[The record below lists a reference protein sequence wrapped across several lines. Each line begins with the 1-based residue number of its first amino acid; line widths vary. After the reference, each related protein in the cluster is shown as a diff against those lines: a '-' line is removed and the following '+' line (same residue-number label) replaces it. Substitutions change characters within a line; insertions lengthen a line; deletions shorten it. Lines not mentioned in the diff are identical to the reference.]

1 MGRFATILLLVCA
14 SAFGQYTISTVAG
27 NFTGTLLYYPTS
39 VAVDSA
45 GDVYVSDWSGLI
57 RKIWVRQRAVTN
69 FAGTGVLGFSGD
81 GGQALNA
88 RIGRAISLGLDSA
101 GNLFIAD
108 NDNNRIR
115 RVDGSTGIIT
125 TVAGTGA
132 ARDSGDGGPAINAGV
147 NIPTGVTVDSAGNLY
162 FSSSWSRV
170 RKVSAASSI
179 IETIAGQTT
188 TSYGG
193 DDGPAVKALFW
204 DPIPSLITRSG
215 DLWITDFENSRVRVI
230 DAATGVVTTVV
241 GGAACGACFGGDRGP
256 AKLAGLNY
264 PASTAADLEGN
275 VFIADTINHRIR
287 RVDVNTGI
295 IDTIGGTGV
304 SGFSGDGGPATA
316 AQISFPAS
324 VAVDRSG
331 RVYFSDE
338 GNQRIRVLTPTMS
351 SSRRR

>member
-1 MGRFATILLLVCA
+1 MGRFATILLLVCTP
-14 SAFGQYTISTVAG
+14 AFGQYTISTVAG
-27 NFTGTLLYYPTS
+27 NFTGALLYNPTS

-45 GDVYVSDWSGLI
+45 GDVFVSDWSGLI
-57 RKIWVRQRAVTN
+57 RKIWVRQHAVTN

-88 RIGRAISLGLDSA
+88 MIGRAIALAIDSA
-101 GNLFIAD
+101 GNLLIAD
-108 NDNNRIR
+108 NNNNRIR
-115 RVDGSTGIIT
+115 RVDASTGIIT

-132 ARDSGDGGPAINAGV
+132 ARDSGDGGPAIHAGV

-170 RKVSAASSI
+170 RKVSAASGI

-193 DDGPAVKALFW
+193 DGGPAAKALFW
-204 DPIPSLITRSG
+204 DPIPSLIARSG

-230 DAATGVVTTVV
+230 DAATGVVTTAV
-241 GGAACGACFGGDRGP
+241 GGSACSPCFGGDGGP
-256 AKLAGLNY
+256 AKNAGLNH
-264 PASTAADLEGN
+264 AQSTAVDIDGN
-275 VFIADTINHRIR
+275 LFIADTINHRIR

-295 IDTIGGTGV
+295 IDTIAGTGV
-304 SGFSGDGGPATA
+304 SGFSGDGGAATA
-316 AQISFPAS
+316 AQISFPVS

-331 RVYFSDE
+331 RIYFSDE
-338 GNQRIRVLTPTMS
+338 GNNRIRVLTPS
-351 SSRRR
+351 APSSRRR